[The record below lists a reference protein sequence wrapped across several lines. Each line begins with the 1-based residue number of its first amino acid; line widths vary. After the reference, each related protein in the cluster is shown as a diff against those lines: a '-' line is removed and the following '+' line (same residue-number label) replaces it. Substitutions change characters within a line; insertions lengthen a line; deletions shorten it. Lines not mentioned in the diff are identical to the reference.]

1 MLMRTAASIVA
12 CLAVAGCLAGTACA
26 QAVPPSPS
34 KLNAD
39 RLRWIY
45 YKMVAGRVAVSS
57 TYPGTNMTFGPAMVN
72 GRRRE
77 QLEVHITPGNIRLEF
92 EMAGSDEQ
100 LSISLDSADHFTI
113 RRARGEP
120 SHQLVFEQPIDEA
133 IALEIADGGSAR
145 RLKGRS
151 LWHLYLADPQL
162 IAREVIP
169 LLELLHPSW
178 QLAATGATT
187 ERALLE
193 LAAKPTPP
201 KCHEWLRL
209 VQDLSHE
216 RFVERASAERALR
229 TSGQGVVP
237 FLQSLGRDTLDA
249 EQAARVRVLIDSLS
263 AGYEDS
269 AERIVPWLAGD
280 PQAWLALLAR
290 DEVETRRLA
299 VRQLALIWGESVA
312 FDADAEQAI
321 RDEQLARLWEREG
334 ASAGQPEA
342 RKAK

>member
-1 MLMRTAASIVA
+1 MVLMRTAVFIT
-12 CLAVAGCLAGTACA
+12 CLTAAGCLAATACA

-39 RLRWIY
+39 RLRWIH

-77 QLEVHITPGNIRLEF
+77 QLEVHITPGNIQLEF
-92 EMAGSDEQ
+92 ELAGSDEQ
-100 LSISLDSADHFTI
+100 LSISLDSASHFTI
-113 RRARGEP
+113 RRSRNKP
-120 SHQLVFEQPIDEA
+120 HQQLVFEQLIDETVG
-133 IALEIADGGSAR
+133 LEIADGGSVR

-151 LWHLYLADPQL
+151 LWHLYLAEPEL
-162 IAREVIP
+162 IAREVVP

-178 QLAATGATT
+178 QLAATGAAA

-263 AGYEDS
+263 DGYEDS

-290 DEVETRRLA
+290 DDVQTRRLA
-299 VRQLALIWGESVA
+299 ARQLALVWEGSVA
-312 FDADAEQAI
+312 FDPDGEKAGRDA
-321 RDEQLARLWEREG
+321 QLARLWERA
-334 ASAGQPEA
+334 ASSGEPNL